1 LIQAFVKERIFT
13 LDNFVKQDP
22 ERPIIGT
29 TGVPIVFYYLRR
41 QVIRRPTH
49 CKRLFIR
56 FQKPGESEVSYQWLS
71 QGMLLITNPTIGGEK
86 KKQKR
91 IAGENERMS
100 DRNERTE
107 G

>member
-1 LIQAFVKERIFT
+1 LIQAFVKERIFA

-29 TGVPIVFYYLRR
+29 TGVSIVFYYLRR

-49 CKRLFIR
+49 RKRLFIR

-71 QGMLLITNPTIGGEK
+71 QGMLLITNQNDGTQQLVERSRDKKESQEK
-86 KKQKR
+86 M
-91 IAGENERMS
+91 NE
-100 DRNERTE
+100 
-107 G
+107 